1 LAEKIGV
8 PLQVLEF
15 DLLAVPEF
23 RANPP
28 ERCYLCKGRIF
39 AAILES
45 SRRQE
50 MVLADGTNLDD
61 LQQTRPGM
69 QACRELGVKSPLLEA
84 GLGKQDIR
92 RLSRGQGL
100 PTWNKPSASCLAT
113 RIETD
118 DEITVDKLSLVAKGE
133 GYLHRLGLAGCRLR
147 LKAESG
153 IIELAAGD
161 IRRVAEKGQLP
172 EIAEFLYSLGLKK
185 VLLDLSER
193 EGILT

>member
-1 LAEKIGV
+1 
-8 PLQVLEF
+8 
-15 DLLAVPEF
+15 
-23 RANPP
+23 
-28 ERCYLCKGRIF
+28 
-39 AAILES
+39 
-45 SRRQE
+45 